1 MRLTKD
7 FKRKYMTHYKN
18 YVLDTNVLIEN
29 PKSIDILRNGSEN
42 NVFIPYHV
50 LMELNKLKTDPRLSH
65 IITKVVE
72 SLIKNKSHIK
82 IIRNPD
88 LSTPY
93 TDIADNYIL
102 SEIQS
107 NPDIQDPILVTNDKI
122 FRLQAEFLDI
132 HSEEFRDSKP
142 FESESQLYTGFVEEN
157 EEVIPNSF
165 SWENGKPVFHGS
177 GGPKIIN
184 YTMDV
189 WKVTPRSVYQ
199 NLALDLMM
207 NPDIDLLTIQ
217 SEAGFGKTFLALASA
232 LELVLFNKSHSK
244 IHIIKPTHEI
254 GPKLGYL
261 PGDISEKIAP
271 YMKYIYNLLEKL
283 HSIRKANKIFLDPDQ
298 GNFQL
303 NPKKIEILPL
313 GFVRGM
319 TIENCFVVIDETQN
333 LSRYEI
339 RSLLSRMGEGV
350 KCVCLGDTRQVDNP
364 HLNESNNGLNWIVKK
379 MKGLNNYA
387 HLVLK
392 GDKSR
397 GPITD
402 MVIKSRL

>member
-1 MRLTKD
+1 
-7 FKRKYMTHYKN
+7 MTHKN

-29 PKSIDILRNGSEN
+29 PQSIDILRNGSEN
-42 NVFIPYHV
+42 NIFIPYHV
-50 LMELNKLKTDPRLSH
+50 LMELNKLKKDQRLAH
-65 IITKVVE
+65 IIAKVIE
-72 SLIKNKSHIK
+72 SLDQNKEHVQ
-82 IIRNPD
+82 IIRND
-88 LSTPY
+88 QLATSY

-102 SEIQS
+102 SEINS
-107 NPDIQDPILVTNDKI
+107 NPEIQDPILVTNDKI
-122 FRLQAEFLDI
+122 LRLQAQLLNI
-132 HSEEFRDSKP
+132 QSEEFRQSRP
-142 FESESQLYTGFVEEN
+142 FESESQLYTGFREEN
-157 EEVIPNSF
+157 EGPIPNSF
-165 SWENGKPVFHGS
+165 TWENGKPVFHGANEQ
-177 GGPKIIN
+177 KIIN
-184 YTMDV
+184 YTLDV
-189 WKVTPRSVYQ
+189 WKVTPRSTYQ
-199 NLALDLMM
+199 NIALELMQ
-207 NPDIDLLTIQ
+207 NPDIDLITIQ

-232 LELVLFNKSHSK
+232 LDLVLNKKQYSK
-244 IHIIKPTHEI
+244 IHIVKPTHEI

-271 YMKYIYNLLEKL
+271 YIRYIHNLLEKL
-283 HSIRKANKIFLDPDQ
+283 HEIRKTSKIFLDAADS
-298 GNFQL
+298 GTKL

-313 GFVRGM
+313 TFVRGM
-319 TIENCFVVIDETQN
+319 TIENSFVIIDETQN

>member
-1 MRLTKD
+1 MSQ
-7 FKRKYMTHYKN
+7 KN
-18 YVLDTNVLIEN
+18 YILDTNVLIEN
-29 PKSIDILRNGSEN
+29 PQSMDILRNGSEN

-50 LMELNKLKTDPRLSH
+50 LMELNKLKTEPRLAH
-65 IITKVVE
+65 IVSKVVE
-72 SLIKNKSHIK
+72 TLEKNKDHIR
-82 IIRNPD
+82 IIRNEE
-88 LSTPY
+88 LSTAY

-102 SEIQS
+102 SEISS
-107 NPDIQDPILVTNDKI
+107 NPEIHNPILVTNDKLL
-122 FRLQAEFLDI
+122 RLQAGLLNI
-132 HSEEFRDSKP
+132 HSEEFKHSRP
-142 FESESQLYTGFVEEN
+142 FESESQLYTGFREEN
-157 EEVIPNSF
+157 DDPIPNSF
-165 SWENGKPVFHGS
+165 TWENGKPVFHGPN
-177 GGPKIIN
+177 GKKVIN
-184 YTMDV
+184 YTLDI
-189 WKVTPRSVYQ
+189 WKVTPRSIYQ
-199 NLALDLMM
+199 NLALELMQ
-207 NPDIDLLTIQ
+207 NPGIDLVTIQ
-217 SEAGFGKTFLALASA
+217 SEAGYGKTFLALASA
-232 LELVLFNKSHSK
+232 LELVLSKKEYSK
-244 IHIIKPTHEI
+244 IHIVKPTHEI

-271 YMKYIYNLLEKL
+271 YIRYILNLLQKL
-283 HSIRKANKIFLDPDQ
+283 HEIRKAGKIFLDADESTLK
-298 GNFQL
+298 L

-313 GFVRGM
+313 TFVRGM
-319 TIENCFVVIDETQN
+319 TIENSFVIIDETQN